1 MMLAVRALAVWFLLL
16 VTAVLNGFLRERFL
30 IPKTGQ
36 QTGHI
41 LSTISLCALI
51 LLLTWPT
58 IAWLDPPSA
67 IAAAGI
73 GVAWLVL
80 TLVFEFGFGHY
91 IAHKP
96 WSELL
101 ADYDI
106 LHGRIWIFVLFTTAA
121 APWLTGRLR
130 GVWS

>member
-51 LLLTWPT
+51 LLLTWLT
-58 IAWLDPPSA
+58 IAWIRPTKRLS
-67 IAAAGI
+67 
-73 GVAWLVL
+73 VL
-80 TLVFEFGFGHY
+80 PARWPAL
-91 IAHKP
+91 
-96 WSELL
+96 
-101 ADYDI
+101 
-106 LHGRIWIFVLFTTAA
+106 TT
-121 APWLTGRLR
+121 W
-130 GVWS
+130 